1 MLLVEQKNVR
11 NPLFGHFPVKTEQTN
26 TEQEISI
33 VPEKKQT
40 YFIIGSAPFH
50 PVVALHAP

>member
-11 NPLFGHFPVKTEQTN
+11 NPLFGHFPVKTEQTQN
-26 TEQEISI
+26 KNFSI

-40 YFIIGSAPFH
+40 YFIIGSALFH
-50 PVVALHAP
+50 SVVALHAP

>member
-11 NPLFGHFPVKTEQTN
+11 NTLFGHFAVKETN
-26 TEQEISI
+26 KFSI
-33 VPEKKQT
+33 VSKKKLN
-40 YFIIGSAPFH
+40 YYRIGSALFH